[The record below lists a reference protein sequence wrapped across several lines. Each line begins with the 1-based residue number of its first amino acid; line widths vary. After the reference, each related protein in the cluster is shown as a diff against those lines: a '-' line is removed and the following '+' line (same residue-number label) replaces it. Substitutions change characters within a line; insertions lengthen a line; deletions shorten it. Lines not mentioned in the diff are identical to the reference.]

1 MRDKNLHRIVSIHP
15 LFLVVFFLLS
25 FSMACSLSGGAAAT
39 PAPSGDAMPTVLI
52 PADRGLAPTPLLAGP
67 VAIGEPFLICDTAVT
82 VVGWDNVAPGEYFK
96 PHSGKRFVAADVVL
110 VNLGDAAVETIW
122 YTFALLD
129 AFDEALPEG
138 EFPVTLAGGTIL
150 SGGLAVGERTR
161 GKAGYEV
168 PETEQEF
175 SLKAGCLNYDD
186 GSKEE
191 MIVNLGSKPGAAEAP
206 GLFTGEVVEDPLSI
220 GKSALVNAVEIT
232 VNEIIPFPEKYL
244 DPGSNPRVSPPMSWM
259 KYIIVDLTLLNKGEE
274 KVELT
279 RFADFYAR
287 DPEGWRYSAIS
298 WAAQALDDP
307 IDEFI
312 TLEAGDKLSGQVAL
326 QVPKDPGHLFFV
338 FEYGFGRAGQRAF
351 FRMM

>member
-1 MRDKNLHRIVSIHP
+1 
-15 LFLVVFFLLS
+15 
-25 FSMACSLSGGAAAT
+25 MACSLSGGGTAAT
-39 PAPSGDAMPTVLI
+39 PAASAGVLPVVPI
-52 PADRGLAPTPLLAGP
+52 PADRGPAPTPQLAGP

-96 PHSGKRFVAADVVL
+96 PHSGNRFVAADVVL
-110 VNLGDAAVETIW
+110 VNLGGAAVETIW
-122 YTFALLD
+122 YTFTLMD

-150 SGGLAVGERTR
+150 SGGLAAGERTR
-161 GKAGYEV
+161 GKVGYEV

-191 MIVNLGSKPGAAEAP
+191 LIVNLGSKPGSAEAP
-206 GLFTGEVVEDPLSI
+206 GLFTGEVVEDPLAI
-220 GKSALVNAVEIT
+220 GKSALVGAVEIT
-232 VNEIIPFPEKYL
+232 LNEIIPFQEKYL
-244 DPGSNPRVSPPMSWM
+244 DPDSNPRVSPPMSWM
-259 KYIIVDLTLLNKGEE
+259 KYIIVDLSLENKGAEE
-274 KVELT
+274 VELT
-279 RFADFYAR
+279 RFSDFYAR

-298 WAAQALDDP
+298 WASQVLNDP

-312 TLEAGDKLSGQVAL
+312 TLGAGDKLGGQVVL
-326 QVPKDPGHLFFV
+326 QIPKNPGHLFFV
-338 FEYGFGRAGQRAF
+338 FEYGFGRAGRHAF